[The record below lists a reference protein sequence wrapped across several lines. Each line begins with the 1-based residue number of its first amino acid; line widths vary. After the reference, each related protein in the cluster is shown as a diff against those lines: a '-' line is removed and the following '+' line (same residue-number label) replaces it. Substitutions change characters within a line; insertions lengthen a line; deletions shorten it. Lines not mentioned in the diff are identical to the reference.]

1 MEECKMKCPS
11 CGNDIPSSAKFCPKC
26 GVSILQIA
34 VEELSDA
41 IEGSDSYTESVI
53 APNGEMSNLNIA
65 SDGILQNNE
74 KKNFEWKDQHTYIT
88 IGVGLV
94 LAVIIGL
101 AIRIAKSNSVND
113 GYVSI
118 KQDTNYDEENDI
130 DSDTDFAQEYFYD
143 EGDDNENYYEEQ
155 TVFDINV
162 EEEVINIREAYNNIV
177 DDVKSGNYYQKITD
191 NGISAY
197 YEGSVIRLIVVPK
210 GIDGNYY
217 AEYFYY
223 DSYGDI
229 IFSYYVADDAS
240 RLYFVNSRL
249 IRWRYSA
256 NSNDAQ
262 NAENHDLEDN
272 SQFDDWEENV
282 LADSSFYLNL
292 IENAEDFGQS
302 EYILPGSDGRY
313 LDETDLYGL
322 SAEECRLARNELYAR
337 YGRKFDDE
345 GLRAYFESKE
355 WYSGMIDPSDFKEDM
370 LNDYEIYNRDLIVE
384 YEKKQGYR

>member
-1 MEECKMKCPS
+1 MKGEE
-11 CGNDIPSSAKFCPKC
+11 
-26 GVSILQIA
+26 
-34 VEELSDA
+34 
-41 IEGSDSYTESVI
+41 
-53 APNGEMSNLNIA
+53 
-65 SDGILQNNE
+65 
-74 KKNFEWKDQHTYIT
+74 
-88 IGVGLV
+88 
-94 LAVIIGL
+94 
-101 AIRIAKSNSVND
+101 
-113 GYVSI
+113 
-118 KQDTNYDEENDI
+118 
-130 DSDTDFAQEYFYD
+130 
-143 EGDDNENYYEEQ
+143 
-155 TVFDINV
+155 
-162 EEEVINIREAYNNIV
+162 
-177 DDVKSGNYYQKITD
+177 
-191 NGISAY
+191 
-197 YEGSVIRLIVVPK
+197 
-210 GIDGNYY
+210 
-217 AEYFYY
+217 
-223 DSYGDI
+223 
-229 IFSYYVADDAS
+229 
-240 RLYFVNSRL
+240 
-249 IRWRYSA
+249 
-256 NSNDAQ
+256 